1 MKQVIIVISTVVIV
15 ILTTM
20 ILSVDINKMD
30 RQDELDRAVSGAAK
44 QTVKDSQISEQT
56 EINSNE
62 DMIAHFVNLLSVNI
76 NSDSDLSV
84 EVMGVDYEEG
94 MLDVHVTSE
103 FKYLNGKNGTLSV
116 RKCAIFE

>member
-20 ILSVDINKMD
+20 ILSADINKMD
-30 RQDELDRAVSGAAK
+30 RQDELDRAVSAAAK

-62 DMIAHFVNLLSVNI
+62 EMIAHFVNLLSVSI

-84 EVMGVDYEEG
+84 EVMGADYEEG
-94 MLDVHVTSE
+94 MLDVLVTSK
-103 FKYLNGKNGTLSV
+103 FKYINGKNGTLSV